1 MSNKLLN
8 LFVCILLFLPVF
20 SVIGTYQQ
28 FNFESLQSETKKINT
43 GLINNNLTITLKP
56 MLFFLGVKII
66 IKNNGKETLNNIN
79 WAFNTSGGLLIRGG
93 EGLGFKEKIKPNR
106 RAVIRLLPI
115 PLLKSSSPVGI
126 GRVEIEA
133 TAETANDE
141 FVRTTAEA
149 FVLGRKT
156 LFFKDQ
162 GNTANYKVTFNST
175 WSEETHP
182 DEFPQN
188 PHFSGLIGA
197 SHSEKIRFW
206 RDGELAS
213 PGIKNMAET
222 GSKSPL
228 DKEVYSAII
237 LRNAFRL
244 LSGDS
249 IGNSPGYVDLIFK
262 VSEEYP
268 LVSLVS
274 MIAPSPDW
282 FVGVDSL
289 NLFENGSFI
298 EEKTV
303 VLYAY
308 DAGTDS
314 GENYTSPDESTM
326 PPEPITI
333 IETSP
338 FLYNNTIVPVGFF
351 TFTKI

>member
-1 MSNKLLN
+1 MEKKLLN
-8 LFVCILLFLPVF
+8 IFVCILLVLPVF
-20 SVIGTYQQ
+20 SLIGSSNQLNNEIT
-28 FNFESLQSETKKINT
+28 EIETNKDNI
-43 GLINNNLTITLKP
+43 GSNNNLTITLKP
-56 MLFFLGVKII
+56 LLFFLGVKII
-66 IKNNGKETLNNIN
+66 IKNTGEEQLSNIN
-79 WAFNTSGGLLIRGG
+79 WAFNSSGGLIIRGG
-93 EGLGFKEKIKPNR
+93 EGSGIKEKIKSNR

-133 TAETANDE
+133 TAEASNGE
-141 FVRTTAEA
+141 YVRTTAEA
-149 FVLGRKT
+149 FVFGRKI

-162 GNTANYKVTFNST
+162 GNTAKYKVTFNST

-182 DEFPQN
+182 DDFPSN

-197 SHSEKIRFW
+197 SHNDKIKFW
-206 RDGELAS
+206 KKGEIAS

-228 DKEVYSAII
+228 DKEIYSAIFKQK
-237 LRNAFRL
+237 AFKI
-244 LSGDS
+244 LSGDG
-249 IGNSPGYVDLIFK
+249 IGNSPGSTSLVFK

-298 EEKTV
+298 SQKTV

-308 DAGTDS
+308 DSGTDS
-314 GENYTSPDESTM
+314 GTNYTSPDDPTE
-326 PPEPITI
+326 PPEQIFM

>member
-1 MSNKLLN
+1 MNKKILN
-8 LFVCILLFLPVF
+8 LFVCILLLLPAF
-20 SVIGTYQQ
+20 SVIGSSEQ
-28 FNFESLQSETKKINT
+28 FSNEIKKIDMDSKD
-43 GLINNNLTITLKP
+43 NNLTINLKP

-66 IKNNGKETLNNIN
+66 IKNNGKETLNGIN
-79 WAFNTSGGLLIRGG
+79 WAFNTSGGILIRGG
-93 EGLGFKEKIKPNR
+93 EASGLKDKIKPNR

-115 PLLKSSSPVGI
+115 PLLKKSSPVGV

-133 TAETANDE
+133 TAEASNGE

-149 FVLGRKT
+149 FVIGRKT
-156 LFFKDQ
+156 VFFKDQ
-162 GNTANYKVTFNST
+162 GNTAKYKVTFNST
-175 WSEETHP
+175 WSKETHP
-182 DEFPQN
+182 DDFPIN

-197 SHSEKIRFW
+197 SHNEKIRFW

-228 DKEVYSAII
+228 DKEVNRAII
-237 LRNAFRL
+237 QRNAFKL
-244 LSGDS
+244 LSGGG
-249 IGNSPGYVDLIFK
+249 IGSSPGSLELFFK
-262 VSEEYP
+262 VSEKYP

-289 NLFENGSFI
+289 NLFKNGSFI
-298 EEKTV
+298 KEKTV

-308 DAGTDS
+308 DSGTDS
-314 GENYTSPDESTM
+314 GTNYTSPDEPTM
-326 PPEPITI
+326 PPVPIYL

-338 FLYNNTIVPVGFF
+338 FLYNNSIVPVGTF